1 MKHAIRIRNGVAASV
16 LTVLLGGATALVA
29 GCSGLG
35 YYAQAAQGQMSL
47 LSEARPIDDWLADA
61 SVDAKLKTRLAHVK
75 EIRQYAAR
83 ELGLPDNGSYKN
95 YADLKRQFVLWNV
108 VATPPLSLR
117 PTQWCFPVAGCVS
130 YRGYYSKD
138 QAQAAATALR
148 DAGEDVELAGVPAY
162 STLGWFNDPVMST
175 FIQYPDAEL
184 ARLIF
189 HELAHQVVYAKGD
202 SQFNESFATAV
213 EEVGVERWL
222 EAHGDAKMRTAYAE
236 HEARKSDFLA
246 LLQKARAAALIN
258 YASDASDQQKLEQ
271 KKRIF
276 ATLQDD
282 YQLQKQKW
290 GGYAGYDR
298 WFSQP
303 LNNAHLA
310 AVATYHDFVPGFKAL
325 LNQQKKNFGKFYA
338 AVKQLAELDKSTRQ
352 QRLIQLGQSAPM
364 MAGVTTNKAA
374 LTAQP

>member
-1 MKHAIRIRNGVAASV
+1 M
-16 LTVLLGGATALVA
+16 
-29 GCSGLG
+29 
-35 YYAQAAQGQMSL
+35 
-47 LSEARPIDDWLADA
+47 
-61 SVDAKLKTRLAHVK
+61 
-75 EIRQYAAR
+75 
-83 ELGLPDNGSYKN
+83 
-95 YADLKRQFVLWNV
+95 
-108 VATPPLSLR
+108 
-117 PTQWCFPVAGCVS
+117 
-130 YRGYYSKD
+130 
-138 QAQAAATALR
+138 
-148 DAGEDVELAGVPAY
+148 AGVPAY

-189 HELAHQVVYAKGD
+189 HELAHQVAYAKGD

-222 EAHGDAKMRTAYAE
+222 EAHGDAQMRTSYTE
-236 HEARKSDFLA
+236 HAARKREFLA
-246 LLQKARAAALIN
+246 LLLKARAALVIN
-258 YASDASDQQKLEQ
+258 YASNASDQQKLEQ

-282 YQLQKQKW
+282 YQRQKQQW

-325 LNQQKKNFGKFYA
+325 LVQQKSFGKFYA
-338 AVKQLAELDKSTRQ
+338 AVKELAQLDKSTRQ

-364 MAGVTTNKAA
+364 TASVAPNKAV